1 MLAWAGYLGPS
12 DDDEEVDVFI
22 DDDEEVDD
30 VDDDFME
37 ELLFDE
43 VDEVE
48 EVDELT
54 LTEVIFGFLFPVLVP
69 GLTWLPSLLLRFIC
83 DCSVLE
89 EWMNEH
95 VQSNC

>member
-1 MLAWAGYLGPS
+1 
-12 DDDEEVDVFI
+12 
-22 DDDEEVDD
+22 
-30 VDDDFME
+30 ME

-43 VDEVE
+43 VDEVD

-69 GLTWLPSLLLRFIC
+69 GLTWLPFSLLRFIC

-89 EWMNEH
+89 E
-95 VQSNC
+95 